1 MRVTGV
7 LPFSPTLP
15 ELKSA
20 DSADASAAKIGT
32 RKVCLDG
39 RIGYTDTDV
48 YDYSKLLAGHV
59 LQGPAIV
66 EVPTTTV
73 VVPHETT
80 GTVDRLGNLN
90 IVAQ

>member
-1 MRVTGV
+1 M
-7 LPFSPTLP
+7 
-15 ELKSA
+15 
-20 DSADASAAKIGT
+20 
-32 RKVCLDG
+32 CLDG